1 MQIEPRKEVTEL
13 KQSKE
18 RGALIVEATFVFPI
32 MFLII
37 FLMLVAGNAYF
48 QKCRVDSIVTQ
59 LTIDGAAYC
68 ADPQLKGIE
77 GGKLPTLSD
86 VEVYPYRAFSGS
98 DSVEM
103 SSAVSGI
110 SADVNKRIKGLSTG
124 LFSAMKPTDVSLETD
139 YDGGFFSSSYFIE
152 ASYGIMLPVR
162 MLFAKDW
169 IVMRINTRVE
179 MPVSNVTELIRNT
192 DMVEDY
198 LEKFGLTE
206 GYQKGLD
213 KIKEAIGKVKS
224 MFT

>member
-1 MQIEPRKEVTEL
+1 M
-13 KQSKE
+13 SK
-18 RGALIVEATFVFPI
+18 RNALSYDAT
-32 MFLII
+32 
-37 FLMLVAGNAYF
+37 A
-48 QKCRVDSIVTQ
+48 
-59 LTIDGAAYC
+59 
-68 ADPQLKGIE
+68 
-77 GGKLPTLSD
+77 
-86 VEVYPYRAFSGS
+86 
-98 DSVEM
+98 
-103 SSAVSGI
+103 SA
-110 SADVNKRIKGLSTG
+110 G

-198 LEKFGLTE
+198 LEQFGLTE